1 MKAWEIIC
9 SHYELDP
16 PADLPRDVEIIL
28 IQAQVQGALT
38 HEKGGYLWGTFS
50 NAKNNV
56 SYLKSFHPVVQMRA
70 LVSCVGVVVALGYY
84 SLVESCRA
92 NMHAAKKKKKKFS
105 LSYYVCLL
113 YMNSRQHTTTVGI
126 LL

>member
-9 SHYELDP
+9 SDYELDP
-16 PADLPRDVEIIL
+16 PADLPRDAEIML

-56 SYLKSFHPVVQMRA
+56 S
-70 LVSCVGVVVALGYY
+70 
-84 SLVESCRA
+84 
-92 NMHAAKKKKKKFS
+92 FS
-105 LSYYVCLL
+105 LLYYVCLL